1 MPTFHFH
8 SMSLHKHFILL
19 LSSLL
24 CISCLASSSTPVIG
38 ILSQPLKTH
47 VTSSSSENDD
57 ISSKTTDSNYIAAS
71 YVKWVELSGARSIP
85 IPYDADDE
93 LIQEIFTQINGLLLP
108 GGAATLP
115 SSLRKIWKL
124 AMNINQQGQKF
135 PIFGTCLGFEFLI
148 ELAAEEHVLQTGFN
162 SNNVTW
168 PLIFPTQQQERDAYY
183 STQSKLYPTQELKNM
198 LSVQNITFNFHQNGI
213 EPHIF
218 AKNEKLQHF
227 FKITSYNYDLNGR
240 QFVSSIE
247 SILYPIYGVQY
258 HPEKNAFEYGLQPGT
273 NRPYEVIA
281 HTKEALYLSFHLA
294 SFFGELMRNSTVGEY
309 TLIDRHPLVIQY
321 PVKVASNFEEMY
333 VIPSAK
339 HWKRKKDKEFGNLRG
354 SQESISYN

>member
-1 MPTFHFH
+1 
-8 SMSLHKHFILL
+8 MSLHKHVILL

-47 VTSSSSENDD
+47 VTSSSSEND
-57 ISSKTTDSNYIAAS
+57 ISSNATDSNYIAAS

-115 SSLRKIWKL
+115 SSLRKLWKL
-124 AMNINQQGQKF
+124 AMNINQQPNQTF
-135 PIFGTCLGFEFLI
+135 PIWGTCLGFEFLI

-168 PLIFPTQQQERDAYY
+168 PLIFPTQQKRGEYY

-198 LSVQNITFNFHQNGI
+198 LSMQNITFNFHQNGI
-213 EPHIF
+213 EPEAFGKSKHLS
-218 AKNEKLQHF
+218 EF

-247 SILYPIYGVQY
+247 SIVYPIYGVQY
-258 HPEKNAFEYGLQPGT
+258 HPEKNTFEYGLQSGT

-294 SFFGELMRNSTVGEY
+294 SFFGELMRNSTVGKY
-309 TLIDRHPLVIQY
+309 TLMDRHPMVIQY

-339 HWKRKKDKEFGNLRG
+339 HWKRKKDKEFVNLRG
-354 SQESISYN
+354 SQESISYS

>member
-1 MPTFHFH
+1 
-8 SMSLHKHFILL
+8 MSSHNQFILL

-24 CISCLASSSTPVIG
+24 IISCLASSSTPVIG
-38 ILSQPLKTH
+38 ILSQPLRTH
-47 VTSSSSENDD
+47 VTASEND
-57 ISSKTTDSNYIAAS
+57 INSTDSNYIAAS

-93 LIQEIFTQINGLLLP
+93 LIHEIFSQINGLLLP

-115 SSLRKIWKL
+115 SSLRTLWKL
-124 AMNINQQGQKF
+124 AMNVNQQPNQNF
-135 PIFGTCLGFEFLI
+135 PIWGTCLGFEFML

-168 PLIFPTQQQERDAYY
+168 PLIFPTDQEQSTQEYY
-183 STQSKLYPTQELKNM
+183 STQSKLYPTPELKHM
-198 LSVQNITFNFHQNGI
+198 LSLKNITFNFHQNGI
-213 EPHIF
+213 EPETF
-218 AKNEKLQHF
+218 AKHEKLQKF

-240 QFVSSIE
+240 PFVSSIE
-247 SILYPIYGVQY
+247 SIQYPIYGVQY

-273 NRPYEVIA
+273 SRPYEVIS
-281 HTKEALYLSFHLA
+281 HTREALFLSFHLA

-309 TLIDRHPLVIQY
+309 TLVDRHPMVIQY
-321 PVKVASNFEEMY
+321 PLKIALNFEEMY

-339 HWKRKKDKEFGNLRG
+339 YWKKEKEFGKNLRG
-354 SQESISYN
+354 SQESMLS